1 MDLLHASPSPVT
13 GLNITDYNYDLTA
26 TARSG
31 RLPFSGVAPF
41 KMTGGAILDS
51 SESIN
56 REDSEIGDITDIRIV
71 KMPERKKQEVPVFN
85 YKLK

>member
-1 MDLLHASPSPVT
+1 M
-13 GLNITDYNYDLTA
+13 NITDYNYDLTA

-31 RLPFSGVAPF
+31 RLPKQSLIEVTTPF
-41 KMTGGAILDS
+41 RMTGGAILDS

-56 REDSEIGDITDIRIV
+56 REDSELHFNQIDIR
-71 KMPERKKQEVPVFN
+71 KKEDVPVFN